1 MADCLAESVTE
12 VSNSQQHIA
21 VNAAKR
27 QRGRV
32 PSDSEIED
40 PIQRAERSSKYQI
53 TPGETILLCGSVLR
67 TETVWFGPV
76 ELGTTATLKALAR
89 S

>member
-1 MADCLAESVTE
+1 MPKTDCDKSCILKGL
-12 VSNSQQHIA
+12 Q
-21 VNAAKR
+21 
-27 QRGRV
+27 
-32 PSDSEIED
+32 
-40 PIQRAERSSKYQI
+40 IQRAERSSKYQI